1 MVPKN
6 TNFYK
11 FKNLCWLA
19 ASDVP
24 GALPLSSHAP
34 PTVKVFLMFFFHH
47 PKVGGYLPKVASSGN
62 QSKSDAAGD
71 KTEIP
76 FQ

>member
-1 MVPKN
+1 MVLKN

-11 FKNLCWLA
+11 FKSLCWLA

-24 GALPLSSHAP
+24 GALPLGSHAP
-34 PTVKVFLMFFFHH
+34 PTVKVFFFHH
-47 PKVGGYLPKVASSGN
+47 PKVGGYLPEVASSGN
-62 QSKSDAAGD
+62 QSKSDAFGD
-71 KTEIP
+71 KTEVP